1 MILRQNAIKSITN
14 DVIAPNN
21 ELIQFLFDLLE
32 FILKHHSSSFHLFQL
47 STVLTPS
54 CLRSISSLIND
65 YKTNGE
71 KNFVPYEQ
79 GNNEIDNWLNGLN
92 ENN

>member
-1 MILRQNAIKSITN
+1 MFAVEFETINENGLIKIPSEYQFE
-14 DVIAPNN
+14 NN
-21 ELIQFLFDLLE
+21 EAIRVI
-32 FILKHHSSSFHLFQL
+32 ILKNDNL
-47 STVLTPS
+47 SNQKKEV
-54 CLRSISSLIND
+54 SSLIND